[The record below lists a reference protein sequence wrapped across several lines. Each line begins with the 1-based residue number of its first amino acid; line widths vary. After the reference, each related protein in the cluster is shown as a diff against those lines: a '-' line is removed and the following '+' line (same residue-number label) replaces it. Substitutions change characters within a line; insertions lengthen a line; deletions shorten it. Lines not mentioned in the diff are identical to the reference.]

1 MGPKSVLKARWLG
14 FPFVILILS
23 SCVTVSIPVQEYSLA
38 KAAYEAAV
46 TAESA
51 KYAPQLFYKAEKAY
65 KRGEQL
71 YKERD
76 FEGARVQFVSSQKLS
91 EKAEDE
97 SRVKQFNSGEEGG

>member
-1 MGPKSVLKARWLG
+1 MARWLS
-14 FPFVILILS
+14 FSLILLSLS

-38 KAAYEAAV
+38 KAAYEAAI

-76 FEGARVQFVSSQKLS
+76 FEGARVQFVTSQKLS

>member
-1 MGPKSVLKARWLG
+1 MAHWFAG
-14 FPFVILILS
+14 FLTILS
-23 SCVTVSIPVQEYSLA
+23 LCSCVTVSMPVQEYSLA

-46 TAESA
+46 AAESA

-65 KRGEQL
+65 KKGERL

-76 FEGARVQFVSSQKLS
+76 YDAARELFVTSQRLS
-91 EKAEDE
+91 ERAEDE

>member
-1 MGPKSVLKARWLG
+1 MSSKSVLMARW
-14 FPFVILILS
+14 FVFCFIILSVS

-38 KAAYEAAV
+38 KAAYEAAI

-76 FEGARVQFVSSQKLS
+76 FEGARIQFVTSQKLS

>member
-1 MGPKSVLKARWLG
+1 MGPKSVLMARWLG
-14 FPFVILILS
+14 FPFAILILS

-38 KAAYEAAV
+38 KAAYEAAI

-65 KRGEQL
+65 KKGEQL

-76 FEGARVQFVSSQKLS
+76 FEAARAQFVTSQKLS